1 MSGPCPFGVDL
12 HDDARRVQRLDQR
25 HVEPD
30 GGLAQLDQGEPLGEA
45 ECADEGEEV
54 HQSAVRMVPSV
65 PCEVAA
71 CSAALA

>member
-1 MSGPCPFGVDL
+1 
-12 HDDARRVQRLDQR
+12 
-25 HVEPD
+25 
-30 GGLAQLDQGEPLGEA
+30 
-45 ECADEGEEV
+45 V